1 MSHAAVGAI
10 AALAIGGA
18 AAAGL
23 IIESRSSKT
32 AAGQPVPSTLVL
44 QSVSM
49 PASAPIGQR
58 LTATLTFAAKGGATQ
73 AQSVSVGVVITQGA
87 AQSDTSAIA
96 RVPAIAAGQTA
107 KVQITTA
114 APLAG
119 FANGQAR
126 AVFALANGS
135 SISGTFQVQAS
146 AAAFQIV
153 AGSLVFTNTPVPVG
167 QNATATLTVVNTG
180 GTAGTPSVGGVT
192 YLGSTQE
199 GSWVMT
205 TKPIISPNGGTAKIN
220 MQTSGPIV
228 SQFAGDTLSA
238 TFALG

>member
-44 QSVSM
+44 QRVSM

-135 SISGTFQVQAS
+135 TISFTFQVQAQP
-146 AAAFQIV
+146 AAFQFV
-153 AGSLVFTNTPVPVG
+153 AGSAQATNSPVPVG
-167 QNATATLTVVNTG
+167 QYATATVQVKNTG
-180 GTAGTPSVGGVT
+180 GTSGTPTVTGVSQLNGIT
-192 YLGSTQE
+192 E
-199 GSWVMT
+199 GNWKQT
-205 TKPIISPNGGTAKIN
+205 NKPIILPGQVG
-220 MQTSGPIV
+220 IV
-228 SQFAGDTLSA
+228 ELQSDSSIVAQFSGDTLTGTLA
-238 TFALG
+238 FA